1 MKAIHITGLGAF
13 TSVGVNV
20 PQTMGSVL
28 SRLQWFDDLELLDAT
43 GEPVTGARVRLRG
56 VKDPAER
63 YVGMGALALAEC
75 CGVGRDR
82 RSSREQSPLFLA
94 TSPERDLPCSP
105 KELLERL
112 VASLDQEGA
121 DAISRHGSRV
131 FAEGRLGS
139 IRALFA
145 AVNALRSNEFE
156 ACYVGGVDS
165 LLDPVLLHE
174 LLADGRLHDK
184 AGSDGFTPG
193 EGAAFV
199 KIEMSS
205 SSQQGGMLLGV
216 SLAEDEETPGMALA
230 DAATGALRAARLGA
244 SQLTAIVHDG
254 TGESTAAEE
263 RAIAL
268 TRLGFTGP
276 PPDGFA
282 TWAPSF
288 SVGETGAAAA
298 PLSLAM
304 TTFFLRAGVF
314 QGPVLNWFKA
324 EGPMRAAIVMGTRS
338 PVEGRRG

>member
-1 MKAIHITGLGAF
+1 MKSILVTALGTF
-13 TSVGVNV
+13 TPVGVNV

-43 GEPVTGARVRLRG
+43 GEPVAGARVPLQG
-56 VKDPAER
+56 AKDRAER
-63 YVGMGALALAEC
+63 YFGMGALALAEC
-75 CGVGRDR
+75 CGSARAP
-82 RSSREQSPLFLA
+82 QKPAPLFLA
-94 TSPERDLPCSP
+94 TSPERDLPFSP
-105 KELLERL
+105 EELLERL
-112 VASLDQEGA
+112 ALGQDQESNGA
-121 DAISRHGSRV
+121 ILRSASRV
-131 FAEGRLGS
+131 FAEGRRGA

-145 AVNALRSNEFE
+145 AVNALQSGELE

-193 EGAAFV
+193 EAAAFV
-199 KIEMSS
+199 RIEITSS
-205 SSQQGGMLLGV
+205 GDQGGILLGASV
-216 SLAEDEETPGMALA
+216 SEDGETPGMALA
-230 DAATGALRAARLGA
+230 NAATGALRAARVGP
-244 SQLTAIVHDG
+244 SQLNAIVHDG
-254 TGESTAAEE
+254 TGESMAAEE

-276 PPDGFA
+276 PPDDFA

-298 PLSLAM
+298 PLCLAM
-304 TTFFLRAGVF
+304 TAFFLRAGVL

-338 PVEGRRG
+338 AVEGRRG

>member
-1 MKAIHITGLGAF
+1 MKSILVTALGTF
-13 TSVGVNV
+13 TPVGVNV

-43 GEPVTGARVRLRG
+43 GEPVAGARVPLQG
-56 VKDPAER
+56 AKDRTER
-63 YVGMGALALAEC
+63 YFGMGALALAEC
-75 CGVGRDR
+75 CGSGPGRR
-82 RSSREQSPLFLA
+82 APQKPAPLFLA

-105 KELLERL
+105 EELLDYL
-112 VASLDQEGA
+112 AVSQDQQGNGA
-121 DAISRHGSRV
+121 ILRSASRV
-131 FAEGRLGS
+131 FAEGRGGA

-145 AVNALRSNEFE
+145 AVNALQSGELE

-193 EGAAFV
+193 EGAAFLRL
-199 KIEMSS
+199 EMTSS
-205 SSQQGGMLLGV
+205 GDRGGILLGASV
-216 SLAEDEETPGMALA
+216 SEDGETPGMALA
-230 DAATGALRAARLGA
+230 NAATGALRAARVGP
-244 SQLTAIVHDG
+244 SQLNAILHDG

-263 RAIAL
+263 RALAL

-276 PPDGFA
+276 QPDDFA

-298 PLSLAM
+298 PLCLAVA
-304 TTFFLRAGVF
+304 TFFLRAGVLE
-314 QGPVLNWFKA
+314 GPVLNWFTA
-324 EGPMRAAIVMGTRS
+324 ERSMGGAIVIGTRS
-338 PVEGRRG
+338 PVEGRHG

>member
-1 MKAIHITGLGAF
+1 MKSIHITGLGTF
-13 TSVGVNV
+13 TPVGVNV

-28 SRLQWFDDLELLDAT
+28 SRLQWFDDLDLLDAT

-75 CGVGRDR
+75 CGVGQGR

-94 TSPERDLPCSP
+94 TSPQRDLPCSP
-105 KELLERL
+105 KELLDHL
-112 VASLDQEGA
+112 AGAQDQEGNE
-121 DAISRHGSRV
+121 AILRSASRV
-131 FAEGRLGS
+131 FAEGRRGS

-199 KIEMSS
+199 KLEMSS
-205 SSQQGGMLLGV
+205 SSQQGGMLLGA
-216 SLAEDEETPGMALA
+216 SLAEDEETPGLALA
-230 DAATGALRAARLGA
+230 NAATGALRAARLGP

-276 PPDGFA
+276 PPEGFA

-298 PLSLAM
+298 PLCLAM

-324 EGPMRAAIVMGTRS
+324 EGMGAAIVMGTRS